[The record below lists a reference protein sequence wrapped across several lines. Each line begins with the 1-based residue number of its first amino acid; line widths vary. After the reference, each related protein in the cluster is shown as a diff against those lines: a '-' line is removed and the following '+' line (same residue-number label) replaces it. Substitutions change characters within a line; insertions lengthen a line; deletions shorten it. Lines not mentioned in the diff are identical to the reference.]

1 MENNAEDHDADLIEA
16 CLRAKVGGNL
26 EEAIRS
32 LIRVHTQSEADGTV
46 TVLWGALPNDDPQ
59 SYSLYREAWAKVADA
74 LRRGDFQEAP
84 AVKKVAAE

>member
-1 MENNAEDHDADLIEA
+1 MENNTDKLDIDPIEA
-16 CLRAKVGGNL
+16 CLRAKVSGNL

-32 LIRVHTQSEADGTV
+32 LIRVHTQSDADGSV

-74 LRRGDFQEAP
+74 LRRGDFQAP
-84 AVKKVAAE
+84 AKKAAAE